1 MAHDGGNGGLHGSR
15 GRSQT
20 VYRTRH
26 EQAVSLGRP
35 KAEDALIAIFG
46 ASGDLTARKLIPAL
60 YRLWTEGFLSGRSP
74 IVGVARREKSDESF
88 RQEMAEAVRE
98 NVPASSWSDA
108 KWAEFAKRMFYRR
121 TDLED
126 AKTFPALRKGLEE
139 LEKQSGVRGKQIVYM
154 ATTPDLFTPAVE
166 AMANAGMIPAPDSGR
181 LLRVVF
187 EKPFGHDL
195 ASAQQLSRDLGRWL
209 SEEQIYRIDHYL
221 GKETV
226 QNILLFRFGNAI
238 FEPLLNRNHVAHV
251 QITVAESQGIERGR
265 GGYYDKAGATRDV
278 LQNHMLQ
285 LLCLVAM
292 EPPAF
297 FRADEIRSEKL
308 KVLQALAPGRPGPI
322 TDWAVFAQYTAST
335 INGKPAPG
343 YRQED
348 RIPKDSRRET
358 YTAMEVKVDNWRWA
372 GVPFF
377 LRTGKRLPEHVT
389 EIAIEFKLPPLN
401 LFTTVECE
409 GDICDLVGARPN
421 TLLFRI
427 QPSEAISLSFSTKR
441 PGMQYQNPPS
451 RNGLFL
457 RIGLPRRAAGSLRA
471 APLGRAARRHDVVHP
486 QRRAGSGVAVRD
498 PRAGVLGKLED
509 RTRNVQGGHLGPG
522 RGRPTAGPLGLP
534 LAQFRPFKA
543 GRAVRRV
550 LQRHVQFAKRASRSV
565 RR

>member
-1 MAHDGGNGGLHGSR
+1 MAQVEVKHFTERGHDQSV
-15 GRSQT
+15 T
-20 VYRTRH
+20 
-26 EQAVSLGRP
+26 LGAP
-35 KAEDALIAIFG
+35 KGEEALIAIFG

-60 YRLWTEGFLSGRSP
+60 YRLWTEGFLTDRAP
-74 IVGVARREKSDESF
+74 IVGVARRDKSDDAF

-98 NVPASSWSDA
+98 NVPSSSWSDA
-108 KWAEFAKRMFYRR
+108 KWKNFAKRLYYHK
-121 TDLED
+121 TDIEDANDFVGLRKSLED
-126 AKTFPALRKGLEE
+126 YER
-139 LEKQSGVRGKQIVYM
+139 QSGVRGKQVVYL

-166 AMANAGMIPAPDSGR
+166 SMAKADMIPPANSGR
-181 LLRVVF
+181 TLRVVF
-187 EKPFGHDL
+187 EKPYGHDL
-195 ASAQQLSRDLGRWL
+195 KSAQQLTRDLGRYL
-209 SEEQIYRIDHYL
+209 CEDCIYRIDHYL

-238 FEPLLNRNHVAHV
+238 FEPLFNRNHVAHV

-297 FRADEIRSEKL
+297 FRADEIRGEKL
-308 KVLQALAPGRPGPI
+308 KVLQALAPGRSGPI
-322 TDWAVFAQYTAST
+322 SEWAIPGQYTAGT
-335 INGKPAPG
+335 VDGKPVPG

-358 YTAMEVKVDNWRWA
+358 FAAMEVKVDNWRWA

-377 LRTGKRLPEHVT
+377 LRTGKRLPERVT

-427 QPSEAISLSFSTKR
+427 QPSESISLSFSTKR
-441 PGMQYQNPPS
+441 PGMQYQIHPVEMDFAYESAFHGVLPEAYERLLLDVLRGDS
-451 RNGLFL
+451 TLFTRSDEL
-457 RIGLPRRAAGSLRA
+457 EAAWRFVSPVLEHWENSDVQPEPYAPNTWGPA
-471 APLGRAARRHDVVHP
+471 AADQLLDRLGFHW
-486 QRRAGSGVAVRD
+486 RD
-498 PRAGVLGKLED
+498 PVL
-509 RTRNVQGGHLGPG
+509 
-522 RGRPTAGPLGLP
+522 
-534 LAQFRPFKA
+534 
-543 GRAVRRV
+543 
-550 LQRHVQFAKRASRSV
+550 
-565 RR
+565 